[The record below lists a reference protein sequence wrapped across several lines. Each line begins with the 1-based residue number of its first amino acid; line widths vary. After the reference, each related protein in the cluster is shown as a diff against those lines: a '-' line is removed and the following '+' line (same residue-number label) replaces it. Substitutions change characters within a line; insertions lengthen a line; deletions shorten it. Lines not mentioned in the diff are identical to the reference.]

1 MSKFME
7 DVERAM
13 ILLAI
18 SQNPN
23 IMRFMTTNE
32 IHALLSGDKE

>member
-18 SQNPN
+18 SQNPS
-23 IMRFMTTNE
+23 IMRFMTTDE
-32 IHALLSGDKE
+32 IHTLLSGDKE

>member
-1 MSKFME
+1 MSKFMK

-13 ILLAI
+13 ILLTI

-23 IMRFMTTNE
+23 IMRFMTTDE
-32 IHALLSGDKE
+32 IHALLSDDKE